1 MKSEVSQLPQR
12 CGLIQQPI
20 LSADVSRR
28 SSVCFRPRNVGML
41 EQVMS
46 PCAHLQLW
54 FEGSGV
60 SCESTASVSGSYI
73 WGLLCSEW
81 AAAVLLFWRVNW
93 ASDLWMWTLIRED
106 AVLNL
111 TWMKTMNTRTLCS
124 EPMLLQF
131 RDGVTHLS
139 IRPPIY
145 SSIYPT
151 TYPFV
156 HPSVCLSVHLSVCSS
171 IHLYQS
177 VYHPSVSPSVYLSV
191 CQSVYLFI
199 NPSISVCL
207 PVCPFIHPFIY
218 VSFCHSICPSIS
230 SSIYPSIHLSVCL
243 SIYPWRTDGQ
253 TDG

>member
-156 HPSVCLSVHLSVCSS
+156 HPSLSVCLSSVRKSVCLSICLSIRLSIHQS
-171 IHLYQS
+171 IHLC
-177 VYHPSVSPSVYLSV
+177 LSAR
-191 CQSVYLFI
+191 L
-199 NPSISVCL
+199 
-207 PVCPFIHPFIY
+207 
-218 VSFCHSICPSIS
+218 
-230 SSIYPSIHLSVCL
+230 SIYPSIHLCIILSFHLSVYQFIYLSIHPSICL
-243 SIYPWRTDGQ
+243 SVHLSMTDRWTDGQ